1 MNDDEKPS
9 LRPRSYAPVA
19 RSDSTF
25 LEGRVGATRWSATEL
40 ARHIPTS
47 PRFRYGPVS
56 KEALDALVQEY
67 VRITNDPVRR
77 PKKRDLIAA
86 CYRVHG
92 EDFLPFVADY
102 FRVEGTAQNL
112 LGVIRR
118 AEPRVGGD
126 DGESAHVEV
135 GADTHG
141 ARDGR

>member
-1 MNDDEKPS
+1 
-9 LRPRSYAPVA
+9 V
-19 RSDSTF
+19 
-25 LEGRVGATRWSATEL
+25 SA
-40 ARHIPTS
+40 
-47 PRFRYGPVS
+47 
-56 KEALDALVQEY
+56 EALDAVVQEY
-67 VRITNDPVRR
+67 ERITNDLVRR

-118 AEPRVGGD
+118 AEPRLGSD
-126 DGESAHVEV
+126 DGETPDVDDGVDA
-135 GADTHG
+135 HG